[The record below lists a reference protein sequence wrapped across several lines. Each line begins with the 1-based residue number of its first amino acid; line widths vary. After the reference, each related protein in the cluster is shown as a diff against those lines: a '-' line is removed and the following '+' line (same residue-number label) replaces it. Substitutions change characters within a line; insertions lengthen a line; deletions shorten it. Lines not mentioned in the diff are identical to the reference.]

1 MMKHAHQDFPSD
13 VFITMTTIGAML
25 EIVKVQKKIMLL
37 SPSINPPQPDGSK
50 ETVSTKDFLAL
61 DMTRKYIRTIN
72 IPSLRDHKVRIFS
85 L

>member
-25 EIVKVQKKIMLL
+25 EIVKVQKIMLL

-72 IPSLRDHKVRIFS
+72 IPSLRDYKVRIFS